1 MLTVQEIQAMS
12 FEKAVFGGY
21 DMKGVDEFVEKI
33 TETIAAL
40 QKENAALKSK
50 MKVLVDKIEE
60 YRSVEDGMRR
70 ALVSAQNIAQE
81 TLEKSKTEAEQLLTT
96 ARTEAETRIEN
107 YRIQIANESKRLEEA
122 KAKNAEFVAQLSAV
136 YEEQLKSLVALSAS
150 DILVEEQAAAYPTEP
165 INLNTEP
172 INIDGKTYYF
182 TCVSMGNPHCVI
194 FVDSIDDIDI
204 SKIGSYI
211 ENNSIFPNR
220 TNVEFVEIINRGEV
234 KQRTWE
240 RGSGE
245 TLACGT
251 GASAVCVA
259 GFISGRTDN
268 VILNHLLGGDLVLR
282 YENDTVF
289 MKGEARYCFNG
300 TVKI

>member
-136 YEEQLKSLVALSAS
+136 YEE
-150 DILVEEQAAAYPTEP
+150 
-165 INLNTEP
+165 
-172 INIDGKTYYF
+172 
-182 TCVSMGNPHCVI
+182 
-194 FVDSIDDIDI
+194 
-204 SKIGSYI
+204 
-211 ENNSIFPNR
+211 
-220 TNVEFVEIINRGEV
+220 
-234 KQRTWE
+234 
-240 RGSGE
+240 
-245 TLACGT
+245 CG
-251 GASAVCVA
+251 
-259 GFISGRTDN
+259 
-268 VILNHLLGGDLVLR
+268 
-282 YENDTVF
+282 
-289 MKGEARYCFNG
+289 
-300 TVKI
+300 

>member
-21 DMKGVDEFVEKI
+21 DMKSVDEFVEQI
-33 TETIAAL
+33 TETIATL

-136 YEEQLKSLVALSAS
+136 YEEQLKSLIALSAS
-150 DILVEEQAAAYPTEP
+150 DILVDENAGAYPTEP
-165 INLNTEP
+165 INMNTEP
-172 INIDGKTYYF
+172 INIDEQNYVDPKYNDDYAQNNDNYDKAEEKLEDTQRF
-182 TCVSMGNPHCVI
+182 TEQDRKKLVKNAKKDGR
-194 FVDSIDDIDI
+194 F
-204 SKIGSYI
+204 KIM
-211 ENNSIFPNR
+211 
-220 TNVEFVEIINRGEV
+220 EV
-234 KQRTWE
+234 P
-240 RGSGE
+240 
-245 TLACGT
+245 LASSEQ
-251 GASAVCVA
+251 A
-259 GFISGRTDN
+259 
-268 VILNHLLGGDLVLR
+268 
-282 YENDTVF
+282 E
-289 MKGEARYCFNG
+289 K
-300 TVKI
+300 

>member
-21 DMKGVDEFVEKI
+21 DMKSVDEFMEKI
-33 TETIAAL
+33 TETIAAV

-96 ARTEAETRIEN
+96 ARNEAETRIEN
-107 YRIQIANESKRLEEA
+107 YRIQIATESKRLEEA

-150 DILVEEQAAAYPTEP
+150 DILIQENAAAYPTEP
-165 INLNTEP
+165 ISMNTEP
-172 INIDGKTYYF
+172 INMTEPEQEENYEQHEYDKKEYTESEKFEDTQRFTEQDRKNLSNSRKKDGRF
-182 TCVSMGNPHCVI
+182 
-194 FVDSIDDIDI
+194 
-204 SKIGSYI
+204 KIM
-211 ENNSIFPNR
+211 
-220 TNVEFVEIINRGEV
+220 EV
-234 KQRTWE
+234 PLTSSEQAEK
-240 RGSGE
+240 
-245 TLACGT
+245 
-251 GASAVCVA
+251 
-259 GFISGRTDN
+259 
-268 VILNHLLGGDLVLR
+268 
-282 YENDTVF
+282 
-289 MKGEARYCFNG
+289 
-300 TVKI
+300 

>member
-21 DMKGVDEFVEKI
+21 DMKSVDEFVEQI
-33 TETIAAL
+33 TETIATL

-150 DILVEEQAAAYPTEP
+150 DILVEQNAGAYPTEP
-165 INLNTEP
+165 INMNTEP
-172 INIDGKTYYF
+172 INIDEQNYVDPKYDDNYAQNNDNYDKAEEKLEDTQRF
-182 TCVSMGNPHCVI
+182 TEQDRKKLVKNAKKDGR
-194 FVDSIDDIDI
+194 F
-204 SKIGSYI
+204 KIM
-211 ENNSIFPNR
+211 
-220 TNVEFVEIINRGEV
+220 EV
-234 KQRTWE
+234 P
-240 RGSGE
+240 
-245 TLACGT
+245 LASSEQ
-251 GASAVCVA
+251 A
-259 GFISGRTDN
+259 
-268 VILNHLLGGDLVLR
+268 
-282 YENDTVF
+282 E
-289 MKGEARYCFNG
+289 K
-300 TVKI
+300 

>member
-21 DMKGVDEFVEKI
+21 DMKSVDEFVEQI
-33 TETIAAL
+33 TETIATL

-150 DILVEEQAAAYPTEP
+150 DILVEQNAGAYPTEP
-165 INLNTEP
+165 INMNTEP
-172 INIDGKTYYF
+172 INIDEQNYVDPKYDDDYAQNNDNHDKAEENLEDTQRF
-182 TCVSMGNPHCVI
+182 TEQDRKKLVKNAKKDGR
-194 FVDSIDDIDI
+194 F
-204 SKIGSYI
+204 KIM
-211 ENNSIFPNR
+211 
-220 TNVEFVEIINRGEV
+220 EV
-234 KQRTWE
+234 P
-240 RGSGE
+240 
-245 TLACGT
+245 LASSEQ
-251 GASAVCVA
+251 A
-259 GFISGRTDN
+259 
-268 VILNHLLGGDLVLR
+268 
-282 YENDTVF
+282 E
-289 MKGEARYCFNG
+289 K
-300 TVKI
+300 